1 MSTSK
6 ISLQELKS
14 YYTTLSFDSL
24 LKYFYSELIDIEASL
39 YIKSSNLMYI
49 RDIFL
54 LLDVDNKPL
63 GNYSSKLENYIL
75 YLDSQDI
82 SVFDDLVY
90 LLKIH
95 LLNASQDKLNQRD
108 LLTMHFYIQMQMKY
122 ILFKRIRQVN
132 QLILRNLDSYSSTDY
147 YSFAPTHCLMQY
159 NDYSSLE
166 EIFKDRYL
174 TYLFNLIIEIPSLNQ
189 RSKIL
194 NIAPITLKKREEPI
208 WQSLRKMLSN
218 S

>member
-1 MSTSK
+1 MSESK
-6 ISLQELKS
+6 ITLEELKS
-14 YYTTLSFDSL
+14 YYYQLNFDSL
-24 LKYFYSELIDIEASL
+24 LKYFYSELLDIEASL
-39 YIKSSNLMYI
+39 YIRSSNLMYI

-82 SVFDDLVY
+82 SLFDDLVY

-108 LLTMHFYIQMQMKY
+108 LLTMHFYIQMQIKY
-122 ILFKRIRQVN
+122 ILFRRIRQVN

-174 TYLFNLIIEIPSLNQ
+174 TYLLNLIIEVPSLNQ

-208 WQSLRKMLSN
+208 WQSLRKMLS
-218 S
+218 SS